1 MSQSSG
7 NPEQITCYCHRVA
20 VTVTSWK
27 EDNVGRRFLGCER
40 YPNKGYCKFFKWI
53 DEQLCERAKQIIP
66 GLLKRLNEQRD
77 EKRNMESVID
87 KLEEMRSIMQS
98 VNDRLEVENRALKNE
113 NRALKKENIALKVE
127 TKKARIHML
136 KLMLWIFVVLG
147 ACCLIKIECNSGIN
161 MKMIG

>member
-40 YPNKGYCKFFKWI
+40 IRDTANFEIWI
-53 DEQLCERAKQIIP
+53 DKQLCERAKQIIP

-113 NRALKKENIALKVE
+113 NRALKKENRALNVE